1 MDTISAIWL
10 DALVML
16 VVTPVPLLAASI
28 RLRRS
33 CAEKRRLEARIH
45 AALAQGDDAL
55 ARLVSDGQGR
65 AGWNGPAPRRAQ
77 AMAERTRSGYVYVIS
92 NNGSFGSDVVKIGL
106 SRRLDPA
113 ERVRELGDASVP
125 FDFDVHAMIYSDD
138 APALERALHSEFHR
152 LRVNRQNDRKEFFR
166 TGLDDVERA
175 VRRLEP
181 AAVFFRDI
189 EAREFLELRSR
200 RRQALLARAG
210 KGRRL
215 YPALT

>member
-1 MDTISAIWL
+1 
-10 DALVML
+10 
-16 VVTPVPLLAASI
+16 
-28 RLRRS
+28 
-33 CAEKRRLEARIH
+33 
-45 AALAQGDDAL
+45 
-55 ARLVSDGQGR
+55 
-65 AGWNGPAPRRAQ
+65 
-77 AMAERTRSGYVYVIS
+77 MAERTRSGYVYVIS

-152 LRVNRQNDRKEFFR
+152 LRVNRQNERKEFFR

-189 EAREFLELRSR
+189 EAREFHELRSQ
-200 RRQALLARAG
+200 RRQALLAQAG
-210 KGRRL
+210 KGPRL
-215 YPALT
+215 YPALR